1 MVWGGFWGGLGHF
14 QWILRHLFFWW
25 VLGHLVGFWVVLGGF
40 WGGGVVWV
48 LGGIL
53 GFSVIFLGFWVIVS
67 KIFGSLE
74 RTLGYF
80 KLF

>member
-1 MVWGGFWGGLGHF
+1 MDFGSFSGVLGEFGVVRGGFWGGF
-14 QWILRHLFFWW
+14 
-25 VLGHLVGFWVVLGGF
+25 
-40 WGGGVVWV
+40 VWV

>member
-1 MVWGGFWGGLGHF
+1 M
-14 QWILRHLFFWW
+14 
-25 VLGHLVGFWVVLGGF
+25 GFWVVLGGF
-40 WGGGVVWV
+40 WGGFCVGLRWNWV

-53 GFSVIFLGFWVIVS
+53 GFSAIFLGFWVIVS